1 MREREGKMAD
11 ASTREPDATIKAA
24 RTGWVGRMVAAGV
37 PLSDFQEVACS
48 IDSYDDWCRAW
59 SERASMHEKFGR
71 AALLEN
77 QNASAASHLFTAAI
91 EYHFAKFYFTQD
103 PKQMKAAHM
112 KAVECYTLALPHFSP
127 PGERVAIPYDGKHL
141 YGYLRKPVGAVGRQ
155 PVILIISG
163 MDSTKEEQKA
173 YEELF
178 LARGIA
184 TLSFDGPGQGEAE
197 YDWPVTH
204 KFEEPVGAVID
215 FVEKRIDLDASRIGI
230 SGASMGGYY
239 APRAAAFEKRV
250 KAAIANSGA
259 YKVIDNFDQRPATLK
274 GAYVLRTHS
283 KTIEE
288 AREKTRPFDMEG
300 VASKITTPMFIIC
313 GKADHITKWT
323 DAERVSKEVK
333 GPCVFVAL
341 EGGIHVG
348 HNRGHLWKNQC
359 ADWMAEQLGVPK
371 K

>member
-1 MREREGKMAD
+1 MAD
-11 ASTREPDATIKAA
+11 ASTREPDATMKAA
-24 RTGWVGRMVAAGV
+24 RAGWGGRMVSGGV
-37 PLSDFQEVACS
+37 PLSDFQEVAFS
-48 IDSYDDWCRAW
+48 IDRYEDWCLAW
-59 SERASMHEKFGR
+59 SERASMHEKLGR

-103 PKQMKAAHM
+103 VKQMKAAHM

-127 PGERVAIPYDGKHL
+127 PGERVAIPYEGKYL
-141 YGYLRKPVGAVGRQ
+141 YGYLRKPIGAVGKQ

-163 MDSTKEEQKA
+163 MDSAKEEQHA
-173 YEELF
+173 YEQIF
-178 LARGIA
+178 LDRGIA

-204 KFEEPVGAVID
+204 KFEEPVAAVID
-215 FVEKRIDLDASRIGI
+215 FVEKRLDLDASRIGI

-259 YKVIDNFDQRPATLK
+259 YKVIDNFDQRPQTLK
-274 GAYVLRTHS
+274 NAYILRTHS
-283 KTIEE
+283 KTLEE
-288 AREKTRPFDMEG
+288 AREKTRLFDLEG

-348 HNRGHLWKNQC
+348 HNRGQLWKNQC
-359 ADWMAEQLGVPK
+359 GDWMAEQLGVPK
-371 K
+371 R

>member
-1 MREREGKMAD
+1 
-11 ASTREPDATIKAA
+11 
-24 RTGWVGRMVAAGV
+24 
-37 PLSDFQEVACS
+37 
-48 IDSYDDWCRAW
+48 
-59 SERASMHEKFGR
+59 
-71 AALLEN
+71 
-77 QNASAASHLFTAAI
+77 
-91 EYHFAKFYFTQD
+91 
-103 PKQMKAAHM
+103 MKAAHM
-112 KAVECYTLALPHFSP
+112 KAVECYTLALPHFAP
-127 PGERVAIPYDGKHL
+127 PGERVAIPYKGKHL
-141 YGYLRKPVGAVGRQ
+141 YGYLRKPAGAVGKQ

-163 MDSTKEEQKA
+163 MDSTKEEQHF

-178 LARGIA
+178 LDRGIA

-204 KFEEPVGAVID
+204 QFEEPVGAVID
-215 FVEKRIDLDASRIGI
+215 FVEKRIDLDASRVGI

-259 YKVIDNFDQRPATLK
+259 YKVIDNFDQRPQTLK
-274 GAYVLRTHS
+274 NAYVLRTHS

-313 GKADHITKWT
+313 GKEDHITRWT
-323 DAERVSKEVK
+323 DAERVAKEVK

>member
-1 MREREGKMAD
+1 
-11 ASTREPDATIKAA
+11 
-24 RTGWVGRMVAAGV
+24 
-37 PLSDFQEVACS
+37 
-48 IDSYDDWCRAW
+48 
-59 SERASMHEKFGR
+59 
-71 AALLEN
+71 
-77 QNASAASHLFTAAI
+77 
-91 EYHFAKFYFTQD
+91 
-103 PKQMKAAHM
+103 
-112 KAVECYTLALPHFSP
+112 
-127 PGERVAIPYDGKHL
+127 
-141 YGYLRKPVGAVGRQ
+141 
-155 PVILIISG
+155 VILIISG

-215 FVEKRIDLDASRIGI
+215 FVEKRIDLDASRVGI

-259 YKVIDNFDQRPATLK
+259 YKVIDNFDQRPMTLK
-274 GAYVLRTHS
+274 NAYILRTHS
-283 KTIEE
+283 KTMEE